1 MSIVATTTTNNT
13 IAIVITGVENPVQ
26 NDGQNSPVQR
36 ADVRIFA
43 PNNPIGTD
51 KPMRVK
57 LIARIILRFRDNF
70 MTGLRKL
77 FFSLLI
83 LIA

>member
-1 MSIVATTTTNNT
+1 MSIIETITTNNAIT
-13 IAIVITGVENPVQ
+13 IVITGVENPVQ

-36 ADVRIFA
+36 ADVRMLA

-70 MTGLRKL
+70 MTVL
-77 FFSLLI
+77 
-83 LIA
+83 